1 MMTESSTIPPPPGTT
16 ENPPLPPEPPSSP
29 PPPLPPNTA
38 PNNQPQN
45 NWAQFYYSGY
55 YHPQYAHYYQ
65 QYYMMQ
71 QGYNT
76 YNQFTQF
83 PDKKEDKIQPPLPP
97 GPPLPSIPSNSPRPP
112 LLSTPKQFGSIRFQL
127 NGKRLPNNNA
137 ILQLNNSPNSGAAKK
152 KRKRNRNNQN
162 IQNQFNQTSNF
173 GIPPLPPPELSLP
186 KPAPP
191 PETMPPEPPLPPLP
205 EEMKPP
211 EPVQEPPSCN
221 SAPKG
226 MANPSDDWPES
237 LRTYVHQ
244 CYAKCKT
251 NIDRNQVDI
260 ILKGKITQAYQNN
273 QLHRDWS
280 KEPLPTVHSERP
292 PFTGQLK
299 TVPGQLSQ
307 FQNLKKGISPGL
319 GARLGA
325 RSNVL
330 RKKSRSSSRS
340 RSKSPPSKRKS
351 RSRSRSRSPR
361 RQRTQSGSSDSS
373 SDENFKPLTKSS
385 KKNKG
390 KLSDRLGPTKTKLA
404 KSSKKQKAKEKKAS
418 FYSTFGSE
426 LEESTEV
433 LQQRAARFNN
443 GKQNGTGSASSPV
456 NDNKKQG
463 FIIDKFSED
472 NNSVDFDWSECH
484 IVGTCHDLEK
494 SFLRLTKAPDPCDVR
509 PVEVLKLSL
518 QNVKER
524 WLAKQDYFY
533 ACDQLK
539 SIRQDLTV
547 QGIRNDFTV
556 QVYETH
562 ARIALEKG
570 DHEEFNQCQT
580 QLKMLYNERGGSSRN
595 EFIAYRI
602 LYYIFTKNTL
612 DIMTIMKS
620 LSAEEKSD
628 ECISFALK
636 IRSAWGSGNFHKFFY
651 LYRVAPLMTGY
662 LIDWFIERERKS
674 YLKCIIKSYRQNV
687 SCTFVMQELA
697 FKSAEECL
705 EFLEPFSLSFVDSQ
719 RTFIDCKSSMA
730 ALPNI

>member
-162 IQNQFNQTSNF
+162 IQNQFNQTNNF

-340 RSKSPPSKRKS
+340 RSKSITCHIRFLYSFLTLSFRC
-351 RSRSRSRSPR
+351 
-361 RQRTQSGSSDSS
+361 SGSSDSS

-547 QGIRNDFTV
+547 
-556 QVYETH
+556 
-562 ARIALEKG
+562 
-570 DHEEFNQCQT
+570 
-580 QLKMLYNERGGSSRN
+580 SS
-595 EFIAYRI
+595 
-602 LYYIFTKNTL
+602 